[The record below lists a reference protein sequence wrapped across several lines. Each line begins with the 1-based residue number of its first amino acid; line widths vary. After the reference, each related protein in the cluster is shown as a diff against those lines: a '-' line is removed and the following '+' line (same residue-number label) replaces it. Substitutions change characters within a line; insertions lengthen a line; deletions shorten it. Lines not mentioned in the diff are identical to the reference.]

1 MSTLPIFLNSPARI
15 AVSILRNGSAA
26 TPTDSG
32 AAVIKPSELFPAV
45 VASAWAPLRTAKPVT
60 RKTPRQ
66 TAQPLVMLCL
76 VIQTDEDEKGGNDSQ
91 YTKDKVAETETAGS
105 LTVRDPAYPWAN
117 TRTLPCHR

>member
-32 AAVIKPSELFPAV
+32 AAVIKPYELFPAV
-45 VASAWAPLRTAKPVT
+45 VAPAWAPLRTVKPVA

-66 TAQPLVMLCL
+66 TAQTLVMLYP

-105 LTVRDPAYPWAN
+105 LTVRDPAYPSAS
-117 TRTLPCHR
+117 TRIQLCRR